1 MALRVVVWGT
11 GNVGRPALRAVL
23 ANPALELSGVIVSA
37 PEKIGRDAGTLADV
51 APCGVAASDDVA
63 GMLASRPDAVVYAAS
78 ADFRMAEAI
87 GDVLRCLASGAN
99 VVTPGIYPLYYE
111 PCCPPE
117 LLVHVKAAC
126 ERGGSSVF
134 ASGIDPGWAFDLL
147 PIVLSGVVGEI
158 DEVRVQEQFD
168 YATYHAPA
176 AVRELV
182 GFGTSLD
189 VVPPMLRDEA
199 LLTVWG
205 PMVRIIAEGLGASLD
220 EVRTAIERR
229 PLEKTVEVPGMGRF
243 DAGTQGAMRFEVQGI
258 VGGRPRIVAE
268 HVTRIHAS
276 CAPEWPYPPAGKAGA
291 HRVILTGRP
300 TLEVT
305 ISADDGD
312 GNPAAGGNAT
322 AAARLVNAI
331 PAVCAAPPGIV
342 HPLSLPAIVG
352 RGKLR

>member
-1 MALRVVVWGT
+1 MPLRVVVWGT

-23 ANPALELSGVIVSA
+23 ASPELELAGVIVSA
-37 PEKIGRDAGTLADV
+37 REKVGRDAGELADV
-51 APCGVAASDDVA
+51 PRCGVAATDDVA
-63 GMLASRPDAVVYAAS
+63 AALASRPDAVVYAAS

-87 GDVLRCLASGAN
+87 GDVLRCLAAGCD

-111 PCCPPE
+111 PLCPAE
-117 LLVHVKAAC
+117 LLPHVKAAC

-147 PIVLSGVVGEI
+147 PIVLSGVVGAI
-158 DEVRVQEQFD
+158 DAVRVQEQFD

-182 GFGTSLD
+182 GFGTSMD
-189 VVPPMLRDEA
+189 VLPPMLRDEA
-199 LLTVWG
+199 LLAVWG
-205 PMVRIIAEGLGASLD
+205 PMVHLLAEGLGARLE
-220 EVRTAIERR
+220 EVRTVTERR
-229 PLEKTVEVPGMGRF
+229 PLDATVDVPGMGRF

-258 VGGRPRIVAE
+258 VGGRARIVAE

-276 CAPEWPYPPAGKAGA
+276 CAPDWPSPPAGKAGA

-342 HPLSLPAIVG
+342 NPLDLPRIVG
-352 RGKLR
+352 RGRMR

>member
-1 MALRVVVWGT
+1 MSLRVVVWGT

-23 ANPALELSGVIVSA
+23 ANPELELAGAIVSSPA
-37 PEKIGRDAGTLADV
+37 KVGRDAGELAEV
-51 APCGVAASDDVA
+51 ERCGVLATDDVA
-63 GMLASRPDAVVYAAS
+63 AVLAGRPDAIVYAAS
-78 ADFRMAEAI
+78 GDFRAALAI
-87 GDVLRCLASGAN
+87 GDVLRCLAAGCN
-99 VVTPGIYPLYYE
+99 VVTPSIYPLYYE
-111 PCCPPE
+111 PLCPPE
-117 LLVHVKAAC
+117 LLQYVKQAC
-126 ERGGSSVF
+126 ESGGSSVF

-158 DEVRVQEQFD
+158 DTVRVQEQFD
-168 YATYHAPA
+168 YATYHAPE

-182 GFGTSLD
+182 GFGTSME
-189 VVPPMLRDEA
+189 VQPPMLRDEA

-205 PMVRIIAEGLGASLD
+205 PMVHLIAEGLGVALD
-220 EVRTAIERR
+220 EVRTLTERR
-229 PLEKTVEVPGMGRF
+229 ALATAVDVPRMGRF

-276 CAPEWPYPPAGKAGA
+276 CAPDWPYPPAGKAGA

-331 PAVCAAPPGIV
+331 PAVCAAEPGIV
-342 HPLSLPAIVG
+342 NPLHLPMIVG
-352 RGKLR
+352 RGRLR